1 MALRIH
7 PDLVLHV
14 VVPLKCPACHVDFQL
29 QFSSSQSHSSLYL
42 RVITFLRFRK
52 LELPFEIGSKSSLKE
67 VLMVLI
73 LPNKFKGM
81 NEGFLVSIVG
91 WFKDDTVRRN

>member
-42 RVITFLRFRK
+42 RVKTFLRFRK
-52 LELPFEIGSKSSLKE
+52 LELPFEIGSKLSLKGLN
-67 VLMVLI
+67 VFSGTNNAQKSV
-73 LPNKFKGM
+73 K
-81 NEGFLVSIVG
+81 S
-91 WFKDDTVRRN
+91 